1 MVSVEKVFINLDIV
15 PLLYT
20 IELLL
25 GFILSN
31 EISCCYLTF
40 VFLFFSPLIEKRNA
54 NDFVHVAGLFV
65 EFNPSVY
72 IITQQW
78 YGFVQPL
85 SLMVM
90 DLVNEFKCLF
100 LLLVSNDSGYFINN
114 LLRLRLAQSLDVK
127 YARSTTHQ
135 HPAQAI

>member
-25 GFILSN
+25 SFILSN

-54 NDFVHVAGLFV
+54 NHFVHVAGLFV

-100 LLLVSNDSGYFINN
+100 LPLVSNDSGYFINN

-127 YARSTTHQ
+127 YARSTT
-135 HPAQAI
+135 